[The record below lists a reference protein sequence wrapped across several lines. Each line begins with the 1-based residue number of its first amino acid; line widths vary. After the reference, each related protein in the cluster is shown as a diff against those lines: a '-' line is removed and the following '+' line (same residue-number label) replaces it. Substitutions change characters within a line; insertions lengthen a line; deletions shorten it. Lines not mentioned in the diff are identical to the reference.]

1 MADRGTSTFGYFRGS
16 EVCHDGVSLEV
27 RSCYTDEPLARTF
40 RPPAASIEQAVER
53 TLSAA
58 RAMRTLSSFERA
70 EILRNMSKSLEE
82 SSPEFVRM
90 LALEAGKPVKAGRVE
105 VERCVFNLRN
115 ASEEAQRLES
125 EMISLDLFPA
135 ARGRWG
141 LIRRFPVGTILAI
154 TPFNFPLNLVAHKV
168 APAIASGNS
177 IVQKPASKT
186 PICSLMLA
194 RIAYASGL
202 PEDALSVL
210 PCSGREAGELAS
222 SDRFGLVTFTGSAEV
237 GWGLKRKVKRSRVT
251 LELGGNAGVIVHSDA
266 DLEDAAARCAVGGF
280 SYAGQSCISV
290 QRIFVQKAV
299 FDRFLQIFVDKVN
312 GLKSGDPLDEGTDVG
327 PLISPDDAGR
337 VVEWIGEAVSGGAQ
351 LLTGGEREGSL
362 VKPAVLTNTDETMR
376 VNCQEVFGPVVT
388 VEAYDDFPAALE
400 AVNDSRFGLQAGVF
414 TSNLDRILRAFD
426 ALDVGGVVVNDVP
439 TFRAD
444 HMPYGGVKDSGTGR
458 EGARYAIEEMTERKI
473 LILRQES

>member
-1 MADRGTSTFGYFRGS
+1 MENRNNPAYGYFCGS
-16 EVCHDGVSLEV
+16 DVSQEGDPIDV
-27 RSCYTDEPLARTF
+27 RSCYTDEPVARTF
-40 RPPAASIEQAVER
+40 RPPAESIERAVER

-58 RAMRTLSSFERA
+58 RAMRALSSFERA
-70 EILRNMSKSLEE
+70 EILRNMSMRVEE
-82 SSPEFVRM
+82 SAPDFVRV

-115 ASEEAQRLES
+115 ASEEAQRMES
-125 EMISLDLFPA
+125 EVIPLDLFPA

-141 LIRRFPVGTILAI
+141 LIRRFPLGTILAI

-177 IVQKPASKT
+177 IVQKPASRT
-186 PICSLMLA
+186 PISSLMLA

-210 PCSGREAGELAS
+210 PCSGLEAGELAS
-222 SDRFGLVTFTGSAEV
+222 SDRFGLVTFTGSPEV
-237 GWGLKRKVKRSRVT
+237 GWDLKRKVKRSRVT

-266 DLEDAAARCAVGGF
+266 DLEDAAARCAGGGF

-299 FDRFLQIFVDKVN
+299 FDPFLKIFVDKVN
-312 GLKSGDPLDEGTDVG
+312 GLKTGDPLDEGTDVG
-327 PLISPDDAGR
+327 PLISPADAGR
-337 VVEWIGEAVSGGAQ
+337 VEEWIGEALSGGAR
-351 LLTGGEREGSL
+351 LLTGGERVGSL
-362 VKPAVLTNTDETMR
+362 VKPAVLTNTHETMR

-388 VEAYDDFPAALE
+388 VEAYEDFPAALE

-414 TSNLDRILRAFD
+414 TSHMDRILRAFD

-473 LILRQES
+473 LILRQEG